1 MTRPPRL
8 CMVVYGEYPND
19 VRVARETRAA
29 LAAGF
34 AVEVVATRGYG
45 EPARESLGGVTVY
58 RLPVGKHRDT
68 GAVRFLVGYLAFTA
82 LATVHLARLALKRR
96 PDIVQVHNPPD
107 FLIGAGLVPRL
118 LGGRLVLDVHDLSSD
133 MFSMRFGDGAA
144 ARAAQRV
151 LEGIERLA
159 CRMADAVLTV
169 HEPYRAELARR
180 GTDPDR
186 ILVVLNSLDETLLP
200 SEPRPATPNPF
211 QIVYHGTVAP
221 HYGLEIVIDAFA
233 QLPEWLSH
241 ATLEIIGDGIAV
253 PQLARQAADLGVAD
267 RVELAGVALPQTE
280 VLARIQGASV
290 GVIPNLPT
298 RLNRFALSTKL
309 FEYVVLGIPVVVAD
323 LPTLQS
329 HFSSE
334 EVAYFRAGDAAALA
348 GAIESVAD
356 DYASALDRAGA
367 AIERYRAEYEWNR
380 QARRYTR
387 LLRLLAAGASNPAR
401 LALDG
406 NGDD

>member
-1 MTRPPRL
+1 
-8 CMVVYGEYPND
+8 MVVHGEYPSD
-19 VRVARETRAA
+19 VRVAREARAA
-29 LAAGF
+29 VAAGF
-34 AVEVVATRGYG
+34 AVEVVATRGVG
-45 EPARESLGGVTVY
+45 EPAFESLGGVGIH
-58 RLPVGKHRDT
+58 RLPVRRQRGT
-68 GAVRFLVGYLAFTA
+68 GPVRFLVEYLAFTA
-82 LATVHLARLALKRR
+82 LATLYLARLTLKRR
-96 PDIVQVHNPPD
+96 IDIVQVHNPPD
-107 FLIGAGLVPRL
+107 FLIGAALIPRL

-133 MFSMRFGDGAA
+133 MFSMRFGEGVA
-144 ARAAQRV
+144 ARAAQRI

-159 CRMADAVLTV
+159 CRIADAVLTV

-186 ILVVLNSLDETLLP
+186 ILVVLNSLDETMLP
-200 SEPRPATPNPF
+200 SRPRPPALNPLRL
-211 QIVYHGTVAP
+211 VYHGTVSS
-221 HYGLEIVIDAFA
+221 HYGLDVVVDAFA
-233 QLPEWLSH
+233 RLPEQLSH
-241 ATLEIIGDGIAV
+241 ATLEIIGDGMAV
-253 PQLARQAADLGVAD
+253 PQLARQAAELGVAD
-267 RVELAGVALPQTE
+267 SVKLTGVALPQTE

-334 EVAYFRAGDAAALA
+334 EVTFFRAGDATALA

-356 DYASALDRAGA
+356 DYESALERARA
-367 AIERYRAEYEWNR
+367 ALVRYRAEYDWNR

-387 LLRLLAAGASNPAR
+387 LLRLLAVGAPNPAR